1 MQLKIEEIMEILPHR
16 YPFLLVD
23 RIIELE
29 PMKSATGI
37 KNVTF
42 NEEFFQGHFP
52 GNPVMPGV
60 LITEALAQVGGICLL
75 YPEENRG
82 LTPMFTGIDNV
93 RFRCPVVPGDQIRM
107 VAEVTKIKG
116 RMGKVHAEA
125 HVGDKL
131 VASGDYMFALVDNR
145 E

>member
-52 GNPVMPGV
+52 RNPVMPGV

-125 HVGDKL
+125 YVGDKL

>member
-1 MQLKIEEIMEILPHR
+1 MEILPHR

-125 HVGDKL
+125 YVGDKL